1 MYQLTNG
8 WPINPA
14 TGDVVNPDIHTDYL
28 AWLAQGNIPAPVAT
42 PTIPQQLASL
52 DAANTLTQRN
62 LREFIL
68 LATEALKLG
77 QAIDLSVL
85 PGVAKVAEVEA
96 AAAVL
101 RAQL

>member
-1 MYQLTNG
+1 MILKNQNNDTCLSDHPLDG
-8 WPINPA
+8 WTEIDQA
-14 TGDVVNPDIHTDYL
+14 EL
-28 AWLAQGNIPAPVAT
+28 AAILESRRYVAPP
-42 PTIPQQLASL
+42 PTAAQQLAAL